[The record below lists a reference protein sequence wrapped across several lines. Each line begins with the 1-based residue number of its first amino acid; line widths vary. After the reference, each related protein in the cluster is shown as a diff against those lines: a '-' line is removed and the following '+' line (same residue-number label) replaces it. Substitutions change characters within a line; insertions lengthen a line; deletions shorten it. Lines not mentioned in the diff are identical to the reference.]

1 MFVKAQIESQCQTSV
16 SIILFQIVNWTDLS
30 WWQARKVDSSERPGL
45 IPSQDLEERRQC
57 FFVKSANNGFGKQ
70 VSCCGTAVSI
80 NTFYLLSSKFN
91 LT

>member
-1 MFVKAQIESQCQTSV
+1 VKRSFLKHKSNLNATTTISFIS
-16 SIILFQIVNWTDLS
+16 FQIVNWTDLS

-80 NTFYLLSSKFN
+80 KSFF
-91 LT
+91 